1 MSGTVHLEYLEQGIA
16 KVILDNPGKLNAMHT
31 QMWDQTSEIFTTLS
45 ADDAIRCVIITG
57 AGEQAFGAGADISE
71 FEQTRGNAEQAQR
84 YGKRTHAAL
93 SAITHC
99 RHPVIAQIRGL
110 CVGGGLELA
119 ICADMRI
126 CGESSRFAIP
136 PKKLGLVVAYE
147 EMQELLHL
155 VGYANTLEI
164 LFEGRL
170 LDSAHALRIGL
181 VNRIVADEQ
190 IEQNVLQCAQNIAAG
205 APLVARWHKK
215 FARRLLDPTPLSAE
229 ERDESYHCFDT
240 EDFKIG
246 YQAFLAKKKPEFKGQ

>member
-1 MSGTVHLEYLEQGIA
+1 MTGTVHLEQLDNGIA

-31 QMWDQTSEIFTTLS
+31 RMWDRVAEIFTALSDDDTL
-45 ADDAIRCVIITG
+45 RCVIITG
-57 AGEQAFGAGADISE
+57 AGDKAFGAGADISE
-71 FEQTRGNAEQAQR
+71 FEQTRSNANKAR
-84 YGKRTHAAL
+84 AYGQRTHAAL
-93 SAITHC
+93 SAISHC
-99 RHPVIAQIRGL
+99 RHPVLAEIHGL

-147 EMQELLHL
+147 EMRALMHL
-155 VGYANTLEI
+155 VGYSNTLEI

-181 VNRIVADEQ
+181 VNRVVADEQ
-190 IEQNVLQCAQNIAAG
+190 VTENVLDSARNIAAG

-215 FARRLLDPTPLSAE
+215 FARRLLDPTPLSEAE
-229 ERDESYHCFDT
+229 RLESFDCFDT
-240 EDFKIG
+240 EDFQIG
-246 YQAFLAKKKPEFKGQ
+246 YKAFLAKQKPVFKGK